1 MTPKKAME
9 HARED
14 IAELHASPTYDSC
27 EKMHAAI
34 RGYSQALL
42 DCGLISAAQQKVLI
56 AEADAELDGWK
67 LPAAP
72 YTHRQQ

>member
-9 HARED
+9 HARQD
-14 IAELHASPTYDSC
+14 IAELHTSPTYDCC

-42 DCGLISAAQQKVLI
+42 DGGRISAAQQKVLM
-56 AEADAELDGWK
+56 AEADAELRGWE
-67 LPAAP
+67 LPSVP
-72 YTHRQQ
+72 YA